1 MPYWQR
7 HKNPKLALMEGFSM
21 KVFVTGATGYIGSA
35 TVRELLAAGHQVLG
49 LARSEANAAMLATIG
64 VEILHGS
71 LDDLDSL
78 RRGAADSDGVIHT
91 AFIHNFSDMAKATQT
106 DLSAIETIGAVLE
119 GSSKPFV
126 IASAM
131 LMLASF
137 LPPGRT
143 RTEEDVANAG
153 SVVPRIASEN
163 TTIALAKRGVRS
175 SIVRLPPTVHGEGDH
190 GFLPI
195 LINIARTKG
204 VSAYPGDG
212 SNRWPAVHRL
222 DAAHLFRLAL
232 EKAPAGSV
240 LHAVADEGVP
250 VREIAGVISRRL
262 DVPVVALPIDQAN
275 EHFDFLGQFFS
286 LDSPA
291 SSILTQQWLGWHPVQ
306 PGLLA
311 DLDGDYYFAD
321 EAWSKYR

>member
-1 MPYWQR
+1 
-7 HKNPKLALMEGFSM
+7 M

-35 TVRELLAAGHQVLG
+35 IVRDLLAAGHQVLG
-49 LARSEANAAMLATIG
+49 LARSEKG
-64 VEILHGS
+64 VASLTSAGAEVHRGT

-78 RRGAADSDGVIHT
+78 RSGVAASDGVIHT
-91 AFIHNFSDMAKATQT
+91 AFIHNFSDLAQAAQT
-106 DLSAIETIGAVLE
+106 DRRAIETIGEVLE
-119 GSSKPFV
+119 GSGKPLV
-126 IASAM
+126 VTSAM
-131 LMLASF
+131 LMLSF
-137 LPPGRT
+137 ILPPGRLG
-143 RTEEDVANAG
+143 TEEDVAEAG
-153 SVVPRIASEN
+153 SALPRIASEN
-163 TTIALAKRGVRS
+163 MAIALAQRGVRS

-190 GFLPI
+190 GFVPTI
-195 LINIARTKG
+195 INIARTKG

-250 VREIAGVISRRL
+250 VSEIAGVIGRRL
-262 DVPVVALPIDQAN
+262 DVPVVALPVEKAG
-275 EHFDFLGQFFS
+275 EHFGFLGQLFS

-291 SSILTQQWLGWHPVQ
+291 SSTLTQQRLGWHPVH
-306 PGLLA
+306 PSFLA
-311 DLDGDYYFAD
+311 DLDGDYYFTN